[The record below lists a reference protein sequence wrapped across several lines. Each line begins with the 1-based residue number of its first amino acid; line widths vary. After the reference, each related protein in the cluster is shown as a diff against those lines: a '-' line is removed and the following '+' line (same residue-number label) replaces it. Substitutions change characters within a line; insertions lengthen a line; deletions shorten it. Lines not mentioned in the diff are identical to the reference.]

1 MSNTFLLRITTIS
14 LVLAASSV
22 IFTNAIPLING
33 PVPDV
38 KRVLLRESRSG
49 MEELKWSV
57 KELPRDFT
65 EAKHDVQYY
74 WRVYSIRLV
83 AESRALADHYFPTE
97 KPAAGPQTAQVVSP
111 GQRR

>member
-22 IFTNAIPLING
+22 IFSNAVPLVNG
-33 PVPDV
+33 PVPDI

-49 MEELKWSV
+49 MEELRWSV
-57 KELPRDFT
+57 KELPRDFK
-65 EAKHDVQYY
+65 EAKHDLQYY
-74 WRVYSIRLV
+74 WRAFSTRLV
-83 AESRALADHYFPTE
+83 TETHSIAERYSPSE
-97 KPAAGPQTAQVVSP
+97 PPPAGPQTAQVVSP